1 MSEISDK
8 ILNLIEEKNISYG
21 ELSKI
26 SGIPKSALQ
35 RYATGKTNK
44 ISAQRLKIIAESLG
58 TTVQYL
64 INEESPNKIS
74 SSLSSERK
82 NAMFY
87 DRIRYQRESQGM
99 TQQELADKVGYTSRS
114 TINKIEKG
122 ERNITGD
129 KIQAI
134 AQALGVKPSYL
145 MDGDTYD
152 NTIDIFSINGINPI
166 PKTYKRPR
174 LGTIACGEPILAEEN
189 IEAYDDIPDSI
200 KCDFTLICKGDSMVN
215 ARINDGDIV
224 YIKQQSQVDNGEIA
238 AVLIDNEA
246 TLKRVYIYEDKVVLQ
261 PENTKY
267 PPFVYTKE
275 DMNNIRILGKAVG
288 FTSLLN

>member
-1 MSEISDK
+1 MSEISK
-8 ILNLIEEKNISYG
+8 RLLQLIEDNDISYG
-21 ELSKI
+21 ELSKKTN
-26 SGIPKSALQ
+26 IPKSALQ
-35 RYATGKTNK
+35 RYATGETEK
-44 ISAQRLKIIAESLG
+44 IPITRIEVIAKALNTTAQFIMGWDENES
-58 TTVQYL
+58 Y
-64 INEESPNKIS
+64 NN
-74 SSLSSERK
+74 
-82 NAMFY
+82 
-87 DRIRYQRESQGM
+87 
-99 TQQELADKVGYTSRS
+99 
-114 TINKIEKG
+114 
-122 ERNITGD
+122 
-129 KIQAI
+129 
-134 AQALGVKPSYL
+134 
-145 MDGDTYD
+145 
-152 NTIDIFSINGINPI
+152 DIFSIPGINPI
-166 PKTYKRPR
+166 LKTYKCPR

-189 IEAYDDIPDSI
+189 IEAYDDIPDNI

>member
-1 MSEISDK
+1 MSEISK
-8 ILNLIEEKNISYG
+8 RLLQLIEDNDISYG
-21 ELSKI
+21 ELSKKTN
-26 SGIPKSALQ
+26 IPKSALQ
-35 RYATGKTNK
+35 RYATGETEK
-44 ISAQRLKIIAESLG
+44 IPITRIEVIAKALNTTAQFIMGWDENES
-58 TTVQYL
+58 Y
-64 INEESPNKIS
+64 NN
-74 SSLSSERK
+74 
-82 NAMFY
+82 
-87 DRIRYQRESQGM
+87 
-99 TQQELADKVGYTSRS
+99 
-114 TINKIEKG
+114 
-122 ERNITGD
+122 
-129 KIQAI
+129 
-134 AQALGVKPSYL
+134 
-145 MDGDTYD
+145 
-152 NTIDIFSINGINPI
+152 DIFSIPGINPI

-224 YIKQQSQVDNGEIA
+224 YIKQQSLVDNGEIA

>member
-1 MSEISDK
+1 MSEISK
-8 ILNLIEEKNISYG
+8 RLLQLIEDNDISYG
-21 ELSKI
+21 ELSKKTN
-26 SGIPKSALQ
+26 IPKSALQ
-35 RYATGKTNK
+35 RYATGETEK
-44 ISAQRLKIIAESLG
+44 IPITRIEIIAKALNTTAQFIMGWDENES
-58 TTVQYL
+58 Y
-64 INEESPNKIS
+64 NN
-74 SSLSSERK
+74 
-82 NAMFY
+82 
-87 DRIRYQRESQGM
+87 
-99 TQQELADKVGYTSRS
+99 
-114 TINKIEKG
+114 
-122 ERNITGD
+122 
-129 KIQAI
+129 
-134 AQALGVKPSYL
+134 
-145 MDGDTYD
+145 
-152 NTIDIFSINGINPI
+152 DIFSIPGINPI

-200 KCDFTLICKGDSMVN
+200 KCDFTLICKGDSMIN

>member
-1 MSEISDK
+1 MSEISK
-8 ILNLIEEKNISYG
+8 RLLQLIEDNDISYG
-21 ELSKI
+21 ELSKKTN
-26 SGIPKSALQ
+26 IPKSALQ
-35 RYATGKTNK
+35 RYATGETEK
-44 ISAQRLKIIAESLG
+44 IPITRIEVIAKALNTTAQFIMGWDENES
-58 TTVQYL
+58 Y
-64 INEESPNKIS
+64 NN
-74 SSLSSERK
+74 
-82 NAMFY
+82 
-87 DRIRYQRESQGM
+87 
-99 TQQELADKVGYTSRS
+99 
-114 TINKIEKG
+114 
-122 ERNITGD
+122 
-129 KIQAI
+129 
-134 AQALGVKPSYL
+134 
-145 MDGDTYD
+145 
-152 NTIDIFSINGINPI
+152 DIFSIPVINPI

>member
-1 MSEISDK
+1 MSEISK
-8 ILNLIEEKNISYG
+8 RLLQLIEDNDISYG
-21 ELSKI
+21 ELSKKTN
-26 SGIPKSALQ
+26 IPKSALQ
-35 RYATGKTNK
+35 RYATGETEK
-44 ISAQRLKIIAESLG
+44 IPITRIEVIAKALNTTAQFIMGWDENES
-58 TTVQYL
+58 Y
-64 INEESPNKIS
+64 NN
-74 SSLSSERK
+74 
-82 NAMFY
+82 
-87 DRIRYQRESQGM
+87 
-99 TQQELADKVGYTSRS
+99 
-114 TINKIEKG
+114 
-122 ERNITGD
+122 
-129 KIQAI
+129 
-134 AQALGVKPSYL
+134 
-145 MDGDTYD
+145 
-152 NTIDIFSINGINPI
+152 DIFSIPGINPI

-189 IEAYDDIPDSI
+189 IEAYDDIPDNI
-200 KCDFTLICKGDSMVN
+200 KCDFTLICKGDSMIN

-267 PPFVYTKE
+267 PPFVFTKE

>member
-1 MSEISDK
+1 MSEISK
-8 ILNLIEEKNISYG
+8 RLLQLIEDNDISYG
-21 ELSKI
+21 ELSKKTN
-26 SGIPKSALQ
+26 IPKSALQ
-35 RYATGKTNK
+35 RYATGETEK
-44 ISAQRLKIIAESLG
+44 IPITRIEVIAKALNTTAQFIMGWDENES
-58 TTVQYL
+58 Y
-64 INEESPNKIS
+64 NN
-74 SSLSSERK
+74 
-82 NAMFY
+82 
-87 DRIRYQRESQGM
+87 
-99 TQQELADKVGYTSRS
+99 
-114 TINKIEKG
+114 
-122 ERNITGD
+122 
-129 KIQAI
+129 
-134 AQALGVKPSYL
+134 
-145 MDGDTYD
+145 
-152 NTIDIFSINGINPI
+152 DIFSIPGINPI

-261 PENTKY
+261 PKNTKY

>member
-1 MSEISDK
+1 MSEISK
-8 ILNLIEEKNISYG
+8 RLLQLIEDNDISYG
-21 ELSKI
+21 ELSKKTN
-26 SGIPKSALQ
+26 IPKSALQ
-35 RYATGKTNK
+35 RYATGETEK
-44 ISAQRLKIIAESLG
+44 IPITRIEVIAKALNTTAQFIMGWDENES
-58 TTVQYL
+58 Y
-64 INEESPNKIS
+64 NN
-74 SSLSSERK
+74 
-82 NAMFY
+82 
-87 DRIRYQRESQGM
+87 
-99 TQQELADKVGYTSRS
+99 
-114 TINKIEKG
+114 
-122 ERNITGD
+122 
-129 KIQAI
+129 
-134 AQALGVKPSYL
+134 
-145 MDGDTYD
+145 
-152 NTIDIFSINGINPI
+152 DIFSIPGINPI
-166 PKTYKRPR
+166 PKHSSPR

-224 YIKQQSQVDNGEIA
+224 YIKQQSQVDNGEIL
-238 AVLIDNEA
+238 VWIDNEA

>member
-1 MSEISDK
+1 MSEISK
-8 ILNLIEEKNISYG
+8 RLLQLIEDNDISYG
-21 ELSKI
+21 ELSKKTN
-26 SGIPKSALQ
+26 IPKSALQ
-35 RYATGKTNK
+35 RYATGETEK
-44 ISAQRLKIIAESLG
+44 IPITRIEVIAKALNTTAQFIMGWDENES
-58 TTVQYL
+58 Y
-64 INEESPNKIS
+64 NN
-74 SSLSSERK
+74 
-82 NAMFY
+82 
-87 DRIRYQRESQGM
+87 
-99 TQQELADKVGYTSRS
+99 
-114 TINKIEKG
+114 
-122 ERNITGD
+122 
-129 KIQAI
+129 
-134 AQALGVKPSYL
+134 
-145 MDGDTYD
+145 
-152 NTIDIFSINGINPI
+152 DIFSINGINPI

-189 IEAYDDIPDSI
+189 IEAYDDIPDNI

-275 DMNNIRILGKAVG
+275 DMNNIRILGKAEG

>member
-1 MSEISDK
+1 MSEISK
-8 ILNLIEEKNISYG
+8 RLLQLIEDNDISYG
-21 ELSKI
+21 ELSKKTN
-26 SGIPKSALQ
+26 IPKSALQ
-35 RYATGKTNK
+35 RYATGETEK
-44 ISAQRLKIIAESLG
+44 IPITRIEVIAKALNTTAQFIMGWDENES
-58 TTVQYL
+58 Y
-64 INEESPNKIS
+64 NN
-74 SSLSSERK
+74 
-82 NAMFY
+82 
-87 DRIRYQRESQGM
+87 
-99 TQQELADKVGYTSRS
+99 
-114 TINKIEKG
+114 
-122 ERNITGD
+122 
-129 KIQAI
+129 
-134 AQALGVKPSYL
+134 
-145 MDGDTYD
+145 
-152 NTIDIFSINGINPI
+152 DIFSIPGINPI

-224 YIKQQSQVDNGEIA
+224 YIKQQSQVDNGEIP

>member
-1 MSEISDK
+1 MSEISK
-8 ILNLIEEKNISYG
+8 RLLQLIEDNDISYG
-21 ELSKI
+21 ELSKKTN
-26 SGIPKSALQ
+26 IPKSALQ
-35 RYATGKTNK
+35 RYATGETEK
-44 ISAQRLKIIAESLG
+44 IPITRIEVIAKALNTTAQFIMGWDENES
-58 TTVQYL
+58 Y
-64 INEESPNKIS
+64 NN
-74 SSLSSERK
+74 
-82 NAMFY
+82 
-87 DRIRYQRESQGM
+87 
-99 TQQELADKVGYTSRS
+99 
-114 TINKIEKG
+114 
-122 ERNITGD
+122 
-129 KIQAI
+129 
-134 AQALGVKPSYL
+134 
-145 MDGDTYD
+145 
-152 NTIDIFSINGINPI
+152 DIFSIPGINPI

-174 LGTIACGEPILAEEN
+174 LGTIAWGEPILAEEN

>member
-1 MSEISDK
+1 MSEISK
-8 ILNLIEEKNISYG
+8 RLLQLIEDNDISYG
-21 ELSKI
+21 ELSKKTN
-26 SGIPKSALQ
+26 IPKSALQ
-35 RYATGKTNK
+35 RYATGETEK
-44 ISAQRLKIIAESLG
+44 IPITRIEVIAKALNTTAQFIMGWDENES
-58 TTVQYL
+58 Y
-64 INEESPNKIS
+64 NN
-74 SSLSSERK
+74 
-82 NAMFY
+82 
-87 DRIRYQRESQGM
+87 
-99 TQQELADKVGYTSRS
+99 
-114 TINKIEKG
+114 
-122 ERNITGD
+122 
-129 KIQAI
+129 
-134 AQALGVKPSYL
+134 
-145 MDGDTYD
+145 
-152 NTIDIFSINGINPI
+152 DIFSIPGINPI

-246 TLKRVYIYEDKVVLQ
+246 TFKRVYIYEDKVVLQ

>member
-1 MSEISDK
+1 MSEISK
-8 ILNLIEEKNISYG
+8 RLLQLIEDNDISYG
-21 ELSKI
+21 ELSKKTN
-26 SGIPKSALQ
+26 IPKSALQ
-35 RYATGKTNK
+35 RYATGETEK
-44 ISAQRLKIIAESLG
+44 IPITRIEVIAKALNTTAQFIMGWDENES
-58 TTVQYL
+58 Y
-64 INEESPNKIS
+64 NN
-74 SSLSSERK
+74 
-82 NAMFY
+82 
-87 DRIRYQRESQGM
+87 
-99 TQQELADKVGYTSRS
+99 
-114 TINKIEKG
+114 
-122 ERNITGD
+122 
-129 KIQAI
+129 
-134 AQALGVKPSYL
+134 
-145 MDGDTYD
+145 
-152 NTIDIFSINGINPI
+152 DIFSIPGINPI

-275 DMNNIRILGKAVG
+275 DMNNIRILGKAEG

>member
-1 MSEISDK
+1 MSEISK
-8 ILNLIEEKNISYG
+8 RLLQLIEDNDISYG
-21 ELSKI
+21 ELSKKTN
-26 SGIPKSALQ
+26 IPKSALQ
-35 RYATGKTNK
+35 RYATGETEK
-44 ISAQRLKIIAESLG
+44 IPITRIEVIAKALNTTAQFIMGWDENES
-58 TTVQYL
+58 Y
-64 INEESPNKIS
+64 NN
-74 SSLSSERK
+74 
-82 NAMFY
+82 
-87 DRIRYQRESQGM
+87 
-99 TQQELADKVGYTSRS
+99 
-114 TINKIEKG
+114 
-122 ERNITGD
+122 
-129 KIQAI
+129 
-134 AQALGVKPSYL
+134 
-145 MDGDTYD
+145 
-152 NTIDIFSINGINPI
+152 DIFSIPGINPI

-189 IEAYDDIPDSI
+189 IEAYDDIPNSI

-246 TLKRVYIYEDKVVLQ
+246 TLKRVYIYEDNGLYFSPKIQ
-261 PENTKY
+261 KY

>member
-1 MSEISDK
+1 MSEISK
-8 ILNLIEEKNISYG
+8 RLLQLIEDNDISYG
-21 ELSKI
+21 ELSKKTN
-26 SGIPKSALQ
+26 IPKSALQ
-35 RYATGKTNK
+35 RYATGETEK
-44 ISAQRLKIIAESLG
+44 IPITRIEVIAKALNTTAQFIMGWDENES
-58 TTVQYL
+58 Y
-64 INEESPNKIS
+64 NN
-74 SSLSSERK
+74 
-82 NAMFY
+82 
-87 DRIRYQRESQGM
+87 
-99 TQQELADKVGYTSRS
+99 
-114 TINKIEKG
+114 
-122 ERNITGD
+122 
-129 KIQAI
+129 
-134 AQALGVKPSYL
+134 
-145 MDGDTYD
+145 
-152 NTIDIFSINGINPI
+152 DIFSIPGINPI

-200 KCDFTLICKGDSMVN
+200 KCDFTLICKGDSMIN

-275 DMNNIRILGKAVG
+275 DMNNIRILGKAEG

>member
-1 MSEISDK
+1 MSEISK
-8 ILNLIEEKNISYG
+8 RLLQLIEDNDISYG
-21 ELSKI
+21 ELSKKTN
-26 SGIPKSALQ
+26 IPKSALQ
-35 RYATGKTNK
+35 RYAPGETEK
-44 ISAQRLKIIAESLG
+44 IPITRIEVIAKALNTTAQFIMGWDENES
-58 TTVQYL
+58 Y
-64 INEESPNKIS
+64 NN
-74 SSLSSERK
+74 
-82 NAMFY
+82 
-87 DRIRYQRESQGM
+87 
-99 TQQELADKVGYTSRS
+99 
-114 TINKIEKG
+114 
-122 ERNITGD
+122 
-129 KIQAI
+129 
-134 AQALGVKPSYL
+134 
-145 MDGDTYD
+145 
-152 NTIDIFSINGINPI
+152 DIFSIPGINPI

-267 PPFVYTKE
+267 PPFVYTNE

>member
-1 MSEISDK
+1 MSEISK
-8 ILNLIEEKNISYG
+8 RLLQLIEDNDISYG
-21 ELSKI
+21 ELSKKTN
-26 SGIPKSALQ
+26 IPKSALQ
-35 RYATGKTNK
+35 RYATGETEKIPITRIEVIAKALNTTAQFIMGWDENK
-44 ISAQRLKIIAESLG
+44 
-58 TTVQYL
+58 
-64 INEESPNKIS
+64 
-74 SSLSSERK
+74 
-82 NAMFY
+82 
-87 DRIRYQRESQGM
+87 
-99 TQQELADKVGYTSRS
+99 
-114 TINKIEKG
+114 
-122 ERNITGD
+122 
-129 KIQAI
+129 
-134 AQALGVKPSYL
+134 SY
-145 MDGDTYD
+145 
-152 NTIDIFSINGINPI
+152 NNDIFSIPRINPI

-189 IEAYDDIPDSI
+189 IEAYDDIPDNI
-200 KCDFTLICKGDSMVN
+200 KCDFTLICKGDSMIN